1 MGTKLSVWLEVVKRW
16 FARYTAVYMPIFGR
30 ILTAFFIRELYT
42 ELSYR
47 TAFLLNFTGVIVS
60 TLSFFFISQLI
71 GQSETAGLAE
81 YGGDYFSFVIIGIAL
96 ASYFTLGLGSFATGL
111 RNAQVTGTLEAML
124 MTPAPLSA
132 VVVGS
137 ALWSYVY
144 ETVRVS
150 IYLLLGLLLGVRF
163 QIGNPLAVLL
173 ILLLT
178 IGSGASIGIFAAS
191 IIMIIKRGNPI
202 TTFVGSITTLAGGVW
217 YPIDILPEWLQTL
230 SAVIPLTYALN
241 AMRSVLL
248 LGAGWSE
255 LWSDLLALFLFFVV
269 LFPLSLLM
277 FRVGVARAR
286 QEGSLAHY

>member
-1 MGTKLSVWLEVVKRW
+1 MSL
-16 FARYTAVYMPIFGR
+16 FGR

-60 TLSFFFISQLI
+60 ALSFFFISELM
-71 GQSETAGLAE
+71 GQSDAAGLAE
-81 YGGDYFSFVIIGIAL
+81 YGGNYFAFVIIGIAL
-96 ASYFTLGLGSFATGL
+96 GSYFTLGLGSFSKGL

-132 VVVGS
+132 IVVGS
-137 ALWSYVY
+137 AMWSYVY
-144 ETVRVS
+144 ETLRVG
-150 IYLLLGLLLGVRF
+150 IYLLFGLLLGVHF
-163 QIGNPLAVLL
+163 QIGSFLAVLV

-178 IGSGASIGIFAAS
+178 IISGASIGIFAAS

-217 YPIDILPEWLQTL
+217 YPVEILPNWLEWF
-230 SAVIPLTYALN
+230 SAAIPLTYALR
-241 AMRSVLL
+241 AMRSALL

-255 LWSDLLALFLFFVV
+255 LGSDLVTLSSFCIV
-269 LFPLSLLM
+269 LFPLSLFM
-277 FRVGVARAR
+277 FGYGVARAR